1 MRTEKVWAHTPLQL
15 LVAGGV
21 ALMFGL
27 AWAGWNAYD
36 RYETNARSVERSL
49 ETEQLRDRVLYL
61 DEVLTMSARLAAATN
76 DLAWENRYR
85 EFEEELYATLERLRA
100 LAPQSYSDEAA
111 AQTEA
116 ANRTLV
122 SMENG
127 AFAMVRDGRAE
138 AAVALLVSEDYMRN
152 KRLYAEGMER
162 FVVTR
167 QLHLRLA
174 ELRAGMIRL
183 GEALTLS
190 ARMAV
195 ATGDPRWEARYQEK
209 QAELSDLSAEARR
222 IAQDPAIS
230 EALVVTGVARM
241 TLAAMEHQALE
252 AIHEGGSA
260 EEGAAVF
267 AREAYAAQKARY
279 AEGLERVGAALEDQ
293 VTESLRNE
301 QRSAWLQFVGSA
313 IVIPLLMLGAGGIAV
328 QLRRWQTALQERNR
342 QLAEL
347 NETLDEKVA
356 DRTRALEEASAAAI
370 ETTKVAERARTVAEE
385 AERRAESA
393 NRAKTAFLANMSHEI
408 RTPMTSILGFSGL
421 LLDEEK
427 RESDPNPSRLEAL
440 EVVHRNGQH
449 LLRLLNDI
457 LDLSRIEADRLEITP
472 APFSVTKLIDELG
485 SSMNLR
491 AREKGLTFEVEY
503 VGTVPE
509 KITGDAL
516 RIRQILINLVG
527 NAIKFTDEGEIGL
540 RVQTLGNDTA
550 LRFDV
555 IDSGIG
561 MARDR
566 LLRIFQSFTQGD
578 ASITREYGGTG
589 LGLAICKRLA
599 DLMGGEIEVES
610 EVGTGSTFRFTLPIP
625 PARSRPPMAAES
637 VGAEGSAGGAD
648 RELLAG

>member
-21 ALMFGL
+21 ALLFGL

-36 RYETNARSVERSL
+36 RYETNARSVESSL
-49 ETEQLRDRVLYL
+49 ETEHLRDRVLYL

-174 ELRAGMIRL
+174 ELRAGMLRL

-252 AIHEGGSA
+252 AIHEGGS
-260 EEGAAVF
+260 AVF

-370 ETTKVAERARTVAEE
+370 ETTKIAERARTVAEE

-472 APFSVTKLIDELG
+472 APFSVTELIDELG

-540 RVQTLGNDTA
+540 RGDRDGSRSASPHLSELHAGGCVDH
-550 LRFDV
+550 
-555 IDSGIG
+555 
-561 MARDR
+561 ARVR
-566 LLRIFQSFTQGD
+566 RHG
-578 ASITREYGGTG
+578 
-589 LGLAICKRLA
+589 
-599 DLMGGEIEVES
+599 
-610 EVGTGSTFRFTLPIP
+610 
-625 PARSRPPMAAES
+625 ARSRHLQAARRSDGGRDRGRERGRDGKHLPLHASDTSRAVASSDGCRESGGGGIRRGRRSGASRGLTREPPT
-637 VGAEGSAGGAD
+637 V
-648 RELLAG
+648 L